1 MTTYIEPMK
10 HYEADVS
17 VRRVGIITAPKIPPD
32 HPSVRFSS
40 CLHREVFPA
49 CDITEARQ
57 HAIAFVENPSTPSRK
72 SPDTVTVW
80 GASDEFLKCLDFY
93 FVPFK
98 TLQWEDWQDPIESV
112 GKVSPQ
118 PTGYGEHLFP
128 PTSPEGETQIHSC
141 ASHPFLVGV
150 YKWIVK
156 ILVYE
161 VSESV
166 PTR

>member
-10 HYEADVS
+10 HYEADIS

-40 CLHREVFPA
+40 CLTREVFPA

-57 HAIAFVENPSTPSRK
+57 LAIALVENPNTP
-72 SPDTVTVW
+72 
-80 GASDEFLKCLDFY
+80 EFLKCLDFY

-118 PTGYGEHLFP
+118 PTGYGDTFP
-128 PTSPEGETQIHSC
+128 TDFARGRNTD
-141 ASHPFLVGV
+141 PFLRKPPLSRRRLQMDCQNPCLRSFGKCPHPVTG
-150 YKWIVK
+150 
-156 ILVYE
+156 
-161 VSESV
+161 SGHF
-166 PTR
+166 P

>member
-10 HYEADVS
+10 HYEADIS

-57 HAIAFVENPSTPSRK
+57 HAIALVENPNTP
-72 SPDTVTVW
+72 
-80 GASDEFLKCLDFY
+80 EFLKCLDFY

-98 TLQWEDWQDPIESV
+98 TLQWEDWQDPIE
-112 GKVSPQ
+112 
-118 PTGYGEHLFP
+118 
-128 PTSPEGETQIHSC
+128 PEGETQIHSC

>member
-1 MTTYIEPMK
+1 MTTYTEPMK
-10 HYEADVS
+10 HYKADIS

-57 HAIAFVENPSTPSRK
+57 HAIAFVENPSTP
-72 SPDTVTVW
+72 
-80 GASDEFLKCLDFY
+80 EFLKCLDFY

-98 TLQWEDWQDPIESV
+98 TLQWKDWQDPIESV

-156 ILVYE
+156 TLVYE

-166 PTR
+166 PTRNR